1 MTNQDYGAEET
12 TDALRTDRDHYARE
26 AQHFRSI
33 FENMEEAYLET
44 DLRGNFVFFNNSMCR
59 MLGYARGEL
68 DGKNYRLI
76 SPPGHASKIFRM
88 FNEVYR
94 TGQNKTF
101 LYHELLAKDG
111 SIVYVEMSV
120 CLIRA
125 EGGKPSGFSC
135 LSRNVTERQK
145 VRRAIEENEKRLRI
159 LSDNMRDI
167 IWTMDF
173 DFHYTYLSPSVYRI
187 TGYTPEE
194 IMSIPLSELLPKD
207 NYEIAAQTLLRGLD
221 LEARGQRSD
230 PDKKST
236 FEFEQRRKDGSTLW
250 LEVSSVFNRDEDGK
264 PTEII
269 GMARDISERKQAEA
283 QILESEI
290 RYRTIVENMYESIA
304 IMDLNFQIVYQSPSE
319 IRVTGFT
326 PEEMKTMPLE
336 QMLTPES
343 LKQANSAVRQMLE
356 AEFNGMVANPQR
368 SVTLELEGYKK
379 GGGTLWEEVNATF
392 QRDGKGAPIG
402 IIWSSRDITSRK
414 RAQDALQESE
424 KRYRMIVENMNDVI
438 WTVDRNLNRTYTSP
452 SSTRI
457 TGYTPEETLSLP
469 LDHALTPE
477 SYAYATGRLAE
488 EMALEESG
496 KPFDP
501 NRAVT
506 IEIELIH
513 KDGRTLWMEVTGTF
527 NRDAQGKITD
537 VLVVGR
543 DITER
548 KSIEKALVQ
557 SENRYKMIIENI
569 HEVIWTTDLNL
580 QYTYVSPSCQWLT
593 GFTPEEIMAMPIDQ
607 LLTPESFELAQNAFG
622 AELALQFSGQPV
634 DRYRSRTIEQGL
646 RHKNGS
652 TLWMEVTATFT
663 HDEEGKTTGVLLAGR
678 DITERKMADEE
689 KSRLQAQL
697 NQAQKMETVGRLAG
711 GVAHDFNN
719 MLSVILGYADLAKL
733 RLARQHPV
741 LKDIA
746 EIEKAAVRSRDI
758 TAQLL
763 AFSRKQVIE
772 PRVLD
777 LNDLVAHTQ
786 KALVR
791 LIGEDI
797 ELRFQRDNFLWPILF
812 DPSQIEQILI
822 NLAVNARDAMP
833 EGGKL
838 IIETRN
844 APIDAQF
851 CKKHMG
857 FKPGQY
863 VCLSV
868 SDTGTGIDEE
878 TLQHIFEPFFTTKEE
893 GKGTG
898 LGLATVY
905 GIVKQNN
912 GYIDVDSH
920 LGAGTTFFIY
930 LPRTEVKRHT
940 AQGAQEKPAF
950 IGKGNILLVEDDAM
964 VLQIA
969 SGILE
974 SFGYTVI
981 VAQNPMDA
989 IALCENPETII
1000 DLVITDVVMPK
1011 MSGKDLK
1018 DRLTQIRPDINVLYM
1033 SGYTADIIAHH
1044 GILEEGVQ
1052 FLQKPF
1058 TIESMAQK
1066 LREVLPDK
1074 QG

>member
-1 MTNQDYGAEET
+1 MNNKDCGSEERIESPRASENQ
-12 TDALRTDRDHYARE
+12 YARE
-26 AQHFRSI
+26 ARHFRSI
-33 FENMEEAYLET
+33 FENMEEAYMET
-44 DLRGNFVFFNNSMCR
+44 DLRGNFVFFNDSLCR
-59 MLGYARGEL
+59 MLGYTREEL

-76 SPPGHASKIFRM
+76 SPPGHTSKIFRM
-88 FNEVYR
+88 FNDVYR

-101 LYHELLAKDG
+101 LYHELLAKNG

-125 EGGKPSGFSC
+125 EGDEPSGFSC

-145 VRRAIEENEKRLRI
+145 SRRAIEENEKRLRI

-187 TGYTPEE
+187 TGFTPEE
-194 IMSIPLSELLPKD
+194 IMSVPLGELLPQDK
-207 NYEIAAQTLLRGLD
+207 YEIVVQTLLRALN
-221 LEARGQRSD
+221 LAERGQLPD

-236 FEFEQRRKDGSTLW
+236 FEFEHQRKDGSTLW

-269 GMARDISERKQAEA
+269 GVARDISERKQAEA

-343 LKQANSAVRQMLE
+343 FKQAYSAVWQMLE
-356 AEFNGMVANPQR
+356 AEFNGMIVNPQR

-392 QRDGKGAPIG
+392 QRDGKGAPNG

-424 KRYRMIVENMNDVI
+424 IRYRMIVENMNDVI
-438 WTVDRNLNRTYTSP
+438 WTIDRNLKRIFTSP

-457 TGYTPEETLSLP
+457 TGYTPEESLAIP
-469 LDHALTPE
+469 LEQALTPE
-477 SYAYATGRLAE
+477 SYAYATGRLAQE
-488 EMALEESG
+488 IALEESG
-496 KPFDP
+496 QSFDP
-501 NRAVT
+501 DRAVT

-513 KDGRTLWMEVTGTF
+513 RKGGTLWMEVTGTF
-527 NRDAQGKITD
+527 NRDEQGRI
-537 VLVVGR
+537 VNILAVGR

-548 KSIEKALVQ
+548 KSIEKALAQ

-580 QYTYVSPSCQWLT
+580 QYTYVSPSCRWLT

-607 LLTPESFELAQNAFG
+607 LLMPESLELAQNVLG
-622 AELALQFSGQPV
+622 AELALEFSGQPV
-634 DRYRSRTIEQGL
+634 DTYRSRTLEQGL
-646 RHKNGS
+646 RHKNGG
-652 TLWMEVTATFT
+652 TLWLEVTATFT
-663 HDEEGKTTGVLLAGR
+663 HDEEGKSTGMLLAGR

-741 LKDIA
+741 LQDIA

-772 PRVLD
+772 PRIID

-797 ELRFQRDNFLWPILF
+797 ELRFQRDKFLWPILF

-851 CKKHMG
+851 CKKHVG
-857 FKPGQY
+857 FTPGQY

-912 GYIDVDSH
+912 GYIDVNSQP
-920 LGAGTTFFIY
+920 GAGTTFYIY
-930 LPRTEVKRHT
+930 LHRTETQSHI
-940 AQGAQEKPAF
+940 AQDAQEEPAF
-950 IGKGNILLVEDDAM
+950 TGKGTILLVEDDAM

-969 SGILE
+969 CGILE

-981 VAQNPMDA
+981 VAQNPMGA
-989 IALCENPETII
+989 IAICENPETLI

-1018 DRLTQIRPDINVLYM
+1018 NRLAQIRPDINVLYM

-1058 TIESMAQK
+1058 TIESMAKK